1 MFKCASMETA
11 VTPTVV
17 SLIPD
22 QKSCEDDEGFLL
34 PEFNELVTEE
44 FETQKEDYSGISPV
58 NYFNLR
64 KFVLWLDF

>member
-17 SLIPD
+17 SLISD

-34 PEFNELVTEE
+34 PEFSELVTEE
-44 FETQKEDYSGISPV
+44 YSG
-58 NYFNLR
+58 F
-64 KFVLWLDF
+64 F